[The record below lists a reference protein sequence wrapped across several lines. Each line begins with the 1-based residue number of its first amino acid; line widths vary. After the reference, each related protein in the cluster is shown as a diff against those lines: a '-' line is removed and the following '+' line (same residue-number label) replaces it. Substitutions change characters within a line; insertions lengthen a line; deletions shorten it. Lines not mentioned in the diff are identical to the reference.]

1 MTVASMAGNSAV
13 GLLFEELKALWG
25 RSLGDPRVRVAV
37 LDGPVDL
44 GHPCFQGANVAQ
56 LESWIGG
63 TACRC
68 ESSQHGTHVASIIF
82 GQHGSPV
89 QGIAPR
95 CRGIVIPVFEEFEDG
110 EILPCPQLDLARAI
124 AQAVDAGADIV
135 NISGGQLEPSG
146 KAEAPL
152 ARTIETCIKRGV
164 LVVAAAGNEGCQCLH
179 VPAAL
184 PSVLAVGAMNAQGEP
199 LGFSNW
205 GSGYAAEGVLALG
218 EDVPGA
224 VPGGGVVPL
233 GGTSVATAVVSGV
246 AALLM
251 SIQMRGGE
259 EKNAQAVRAAILQSA
274 VDCTKQPVD
283 DCRRLLA
290 GRLNAKGALL
300 KIEKGGTRAMSER
313 NLPEEQPQSN
323 VSDPG
328 EGAASDRPAS
338 AGQQPVSSTRA
349 TGSPETFTCP
359 TDLPPETEVS
369 RRGSVVTGGNLVFAL
384 GQLGYDFGTEAN
396 RDYFKQ
402 QGMETPESRREM
414 ASYLTLGL
422 ADDALFDRLLGPH
435 PPQPKRED
443 FPEGEEGERQF
454 LAALGEWERKIAL
467 RERTKALVSSGL
479 LVNKADASGLIWTL
493 VQDLT
498 PIYAILPGEAFGLA
512 AYDRL
517 IEFLD
522 DQEEGRAEQVAIAGR
537 LVGKATL
544 MNGQSVP
551 VVRPDV
557 RGMYNWSAD
566 KLVEAAMAAIEGLT
580 EADRERVESEVKA
593 FAERVYYDYRNLG
606 ITAEDRALNFAATNL
621 FQAASAYTEA
631 IKTTADETKKL
642 DRIDVERSPICRPGS
657 DCWDVKLTFFNP
669 AKRQQEAK
677 QVFRFTVDVSEVIP
691 VTVGEMRSWYIY

>member
-1 MTVASMAGNSAV
+1 MAIHSAA
-13 GLLFEELKALWG
+13 GFPFEELKPLWR

-44 GHPCFQGANVAQ
+44 GHPCFQGADLAQ

-89 QGIAPR
+89 HGIAPR
-95 CRGIVIPVFEEFEDG
+95 CRGIVVPVFEESEDG
-110 EILPCPQLDLARAI
+110 EILPCSQLDLARAI
-124 AQAVDAGADIV
+124 AQAVEAGANIV
-135 NISGGQLEPSG
+135 NISGGQLEASG

-152 ARTIETCIKRGV
+152 ARTIKTCLQRGV

-184 PSVLAVGAMNAQGEP
+184 PSVLAVGAMSAQGEP

-205 GSGYAAEGVLALG
+205 GSRYAAEGVLAPG
-218 EDVPGA
+218 ENVPGA
-224 VPGGGVVPL
+224 APGGGVLPA

-251 SIQMRGGE
+251 SIQIQDGE
-259 EKNAQAVRAAILQSA
+259 GPNAQAIRAAILRSA
-274 VDCTKQPVD
+274 IDCTEQPID

-300 KIEKGGTRAMSER
+300 RIEKGGRTAMSEQ
-313 NLPEEQPQSN
+313 NLPEEQPQTS
-323 VSDPG
+323 VSDAG
-328 EGAASDRPAS
+328 EGAASDTPAS
-338 AGQQPVSSTRA
+338 AGQPPVSSTCA
-349 TGSPETFTCP
+349 TGSPETWTCP
-359 TDLPPETEVS
+359 PNPPPEAGAS
-369 RRGSVVTGGNLVFAL
+369 RPGPVTATGNLVFAL

-402 QGMETPESRREM
+402 QGMEAPESRGEM
-414 ASYLTLGL
+414 VSHLTLGL
-422 ADDALFDRLLGPH
+422 ADEALFERLLGPD
-435 PPQPKRED
+435 PPPPKRED
-443 FPEGEEGERQF
+443 FPEGEEGERQS
-454 LAALGEWERKIAL
+454 LAALREREREIAL
-467 RERTKALVSSGL
+467 RERTRAMVGKGL
-479 LVNKADASGLIWTL
+479 LVNKADASGLVWTL

-498 PIYAILPGEAFGLA
+498 PIYAVLPGDAFGLA

-522 DQEEGRAEQVAIAGR
+522 DQESGRAEQVAVAGR
-537 LVGKATL
+537 LVGQATL

-566 KLVEAAMAAIEGLT
+566 KLVEAAMAAIEGLG

-631 IKTTADETKKL
+631 VKTTADGTKKL

-677 QVFRFTVDVSEVIP
+677 QVFRFTVDVSGAIP